1 MKIKQRADVL
11 CKCYELL
18 QKNLFS
24 SAYIC
29 YEESRVDKR
38 RRMEEEEIEHCF
50 HGQEAFVDRNQVWQ
64 FLGRSSQQLANADV
78 DA

>member
-1 MKIKQRADVL
+1 MKIMKIKQRADVL

-38 RRMEEEEIEHCF
+38 RRKLRRPWIPKR
-50 HGQEAFVDRNQVWQ
+50 GKRTQ
-64 FLGRSSQQLANADV
+64 SSLRPKAKLWSDFKMSLK
-78 DA
+78 